1 MTKLAAPVFVGGTGR
16 SGTTVL
22 AELLGQHSAFA
33 VIPIEARFQAEAR
46 GLPGVHEGRVS
57 VDAFRER
64 FLKRYYFRRR
74 DDGAERGLRLAGIPR
89 GRAVRAIDEFVENYA
104 ADPRSAS
111 ATFMN
116 RLFNP
121 LARAADART
130 WVEMTPPNV
139 EFASFLQTLF
149 PQARILHIVRDGRD
163 VAASVSFR
171 RWGPDDP
178 FEALEWWAD
187 RLRAADAATGDRRR
201 VLLVGF
207 EALVFNDRN
216 RQYRRILRFLGLS
229 DEPAMR
235 DFFEQSL
242 TPEHANRGRWREIVP
257 PEQHDAFE
265 HAYDQIVRK
274 LASEGVAAVKV
285 LDHEATG
292 RRRLLDRLK
301 VPQGA

>member
-22 AELLGQHSAFA
+22 AELLGRHSAFA
-33 VIPIEARFQAEAR
+33 LIPIEARFHAEAR
-46 GLPGVHEGRVS
+46 GLPGVLEGRVS
-57 VDAFRER
+57 VEAFRDR
-64 FLKRYYFRRR
+64 FLNRYYFRRR
-74 DDGAERGLRLAGIPR
+74 DDGAERGLRLADIPR
-89 GRAVRAIDEFVENYA
+89 RRAVKAVDEFVENFA
-104 ADPRSAS
+104 TDSRGAS
-111 ATFMN
+111 ATLMN

-121 LARAADART
+121 LTRSADAQT

-139 EFASFLQTLF
+139 EYAKFLQTLF
-149 PQARILHIVRDGRD
+149 PDARILHIVRDGRD

-187 RLRAADAATGDRRR
+187 RLRAADSATGDRRR

-207 EALVFNDRN
+207 EALVFNDRK
-216 RQYRRILRFLGLS
+216 RQYRRILRFLGVS
-229 DEPAMR
+229 DEPTMR

-242 TPEHANRGRWREIVP
+242 TPEHANRGRWREVVP
-257 PEQHDAFE
+257 AEQHEDFE
-265 HAYDQIVRK
+265 RAYDRIVRK